1 MPHSIV
7 KRRDRQ
13 FFPWLAV
20 FFGLLVFAGFSPTFY
35 LHTIF
40 HRPLP
45 PSELIRFHGGLMT
58 GWVLLFFV
66 QVLLVMTGRLSLHRQ
81 FGIVGF
87 AYAALIVPIGCMA
100 TLYAAQ
106 REVRAHNTFV
116 SGQLNVLG
124 LELAQMFL
132 FAGLVFAGVML
143 RNRSDYHKRMM
154 AMATLCI
161 IPNAIVRLILFF
173 QLSILGS
180 NIVIL
185 TMWALIVLSIV
196 GIDAYRIGRLHPGFA
211 WSAPLA
217 IGTLYLAWLGSVT
230 PTWDRL
236 WIHVLA

>member
-1 MPHSIV
+1 
-7 KRRDRQ
+7 
-13 FFPWLAV
+13 
-20 FFGLLVFAGFSPTFY
+20 
-35 LHTIF
+35 
-40 HRPLP
+40 
-45 PSELIRFHGGLMT
+45 MT

-66 QVLLVMTGRLSLHRQ
+66 QVFLVMTGRLSLHRQ
-81 FGIVGF
+81 VGIVGF

-161 IPNAIVRLILFF
+161 IPNAIARLVLFS
-173 QLSILGS
+173 QISILGS

-185 TMWALIVLSIV
+185 TMWALIVLSVV
-196 GIDAYRIGRLHPGFA
+196 GVDAYRIGRLHPGFA